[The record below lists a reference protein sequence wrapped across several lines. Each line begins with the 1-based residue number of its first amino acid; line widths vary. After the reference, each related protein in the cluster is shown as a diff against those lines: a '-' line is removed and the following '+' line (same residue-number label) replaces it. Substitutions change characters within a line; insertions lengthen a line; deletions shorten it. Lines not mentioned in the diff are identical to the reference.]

1 MDADFDMQGPSRAA
15 ASSLGPHTAAETA
28 MARHAALVELH
39 MQQQQRQAAVQPQL
53 VEPLAG
59 HQRYRKLKTVQR

>member
-1 MDADFDMQGPSRAA
+1 
-15 ASSLGPHTAAETA
+15 
-28 MARHAALVELH
+28 MARHAALVKLH
-39 MQQQQRQAAVQPQL
+39 MQQQRGQAAVQPQL